1 MALGGW
7 RDWLSD
13 PATPEAFL
21 VAQASDSAAERDF
34 LEALAGDAAWMGR
47 CPALATALFGNP
59 RVAMTAANRA
69 LSTCARAGAA
79 PPDLPGFEE
88 LVAEIQADAAT
99 VDAVARDR
107 GFAELLAAADTAA
120 PEPDSVVEEPVAAP
134 GGAVGRPGVPP
145 TRRRAVID
153 FPRLKLYEKVR
164 LATLGNANCRQ
175 VLLRDPNRMVALAAI
190 RSPQITDGEI
200 VKAAGN
206 RALSEDVI
214 RYIANRKEL
223 IKLYGVRLALVGN
236 PKCGLAVALR
246 LLPTLNAEDI
256 KQLARSK
263 NVPGALALAA
273 KKLAATRGPQ

>member
-21 VAQASDSAAERDF
+21 VAQASDSAAERGF
-34 LEALAGDAAWMGR
+34 LGALAGDAAWMGR

-59 RVAMTAANRA
+59 GVSMTVANRA

-134 GGAVGRPGVPP
+134 GGAVGGLGGPP

-175 VLLRDPNRMVALAAI
+175 VLLRDPNRMVALAAV